1 MSNRSTITRAFYRIA
16 ATSLAVMALS
26 VLPVSSAAAQQAKP
40 KATAAKAGLD
50 IMLMQ
55 PKAVKAGDNRFE
67 VMVKG
72 ADGKP
77 VSDADVSVV
86 FVMPAMPAMKMA
98 EMRNEVKLKPS
109 GAGMYMGSGNVMMAG
124 KWNVTVS
131 VKQATKEIGQKKL
144 ILTAK

>member
-1 MSNRSTITRAFYRIA
+1 MNTTSTFPTILGRIA
-16 ATSLAVMALS
+16 AASIAITTLCVMT
-26 VLPVSSAAAQQAKP
+26 VSSAAAAQAKP
-40 KATAAKAGLD
+40 KPTAAKAGLD

-55 PKAVKAGDNRFE
+55 PKDVKAGDNQFE

-72 ADGKP
+72 TDGKP
-77 VSDADVSVV
+77 ISDADVSVL

-109 GAGMYMGSGNVMMAG
+109 GSGMYMGSGNVMMAG

-131 VKQATKEIGQKKL
+131 VKQGGKQIGQKKL
-144 ILTAK
+144 TLTAK

>member
-1 MSNRSTITRAFYRIA
+1 MRNLRSTCSRVVGSALVVT
-16 ATSLAVMALS
+16 ALS
-26 VLPVSSAAAQQAKP
+26 ILAASPAGAQTKP
-40 KATAAKAGLD
+40 KAKSLD

-55 PKAVKAGDNRFE
+55 PKDVKTGANDFE

-77 VSDADVSVV
+77 VSDADVSVL

-98 EMRNEVKLKPS
+98 EMRNDVKLKPS
-109 GAGMYMGSGNVMMAG
+109 GPGMYMGSGNVMMAG

-131 VKQATKEIGQKKL
+131 VKKNGKEVGQKKL
-144 ILTAK
+144 ALTAK

>member
-1 MSNRSTITRAFYRIA
+1 MRKLRSTCSRVVGAAFVV
-16 ATSLAVMALS
+16 TALS
-26 VLPVSSAAAQQAKP
+26 VLAASPAVAQAKP
-40 KATAAKAGLD
+40 KAKGLD

-55 PKAVKAGDNRFE
+55 PKDVKTGANDFE

-72 ADGKP
+72 ADEKP
-77 VSDADVSVV
+77 LSGADVSVL
-86 FVMPAMPAMKMA
+86 FVMPKTATMA

-131 VKQATKEIGQKKL
+131 VKQSGKEVGQKKL
-144 ILTAK
+144 ALTAK

>member
-1 MSNRSTITRAFYRIA
+1 MRKCSTFRTTFIRIA
-16 ATSLAVMALS
+16 AASIAVTALT
-26 VLPVSSAAAQQAKP
+26 VIAASPAVAQATPKP
-40 KATAAKAGLD
+40 KAATAGLD

-55 PKAVKAGDNRFE
+55 PKDVKTGDNQFE

-77 VSDADVSVV
+77 VSDADVSVL

-109 GAGMYMGSGNVMMAG
+109 GPGMYMGSGNVMMAG

-131 VKQATKEIGQKKL
+131 VKRGSKELGQKKL
-144 ILTAK
+144 ALTAK